1 MAERYSKE
9 LMRHFTDPKNIGKL
23 ENSTLAATGF
33 NESDGDGVTFY
44 LKLKDGMLED
54 VKYTIRGCPRAIAAS
69 SLTSELINGKSAQ
82 EILELDEKNIYEEL
96 GIDESFTCISMPL
109 NAVKKALREYI
120 ETR

>member
-9 LMRHFTDPKNIGKL
+9 LMKHFTDPKNIGKI

-44 LKLKDGMLED
+44 LKLKDGILED
-54 VKYTIRGCPRAIAAS
+54 VKYTIKGCPRAIAAS
-69 SLTSELINGKSAQ
+69 SLTSELIKGKNAQ
-82 EILELDEKNIYEEL
+82 EIMELDENNIYEKL

-109 NAVKKALREYI
+109 SAVKKALKEYVD
-120 ETR
+120 